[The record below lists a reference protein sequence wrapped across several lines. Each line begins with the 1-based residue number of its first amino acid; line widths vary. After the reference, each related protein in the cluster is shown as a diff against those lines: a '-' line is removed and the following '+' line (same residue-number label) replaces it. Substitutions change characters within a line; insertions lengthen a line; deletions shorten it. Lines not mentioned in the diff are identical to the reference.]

1 MTATSVHTNSRT
13 ADDLRVQAKDWKD
26 AANAW
31 FGAAGEFRTLLEHR
45 GESFT
50 GNPVWLDMRN
60 RAVHALTMKAV
71 LLESIARG
79 SSSNEYVWR
88 ARIAP

>member
-1 MTATSVHTNSRT
+1 MTAISAQVNSTTT
-13 ADDLRVQAKDWKD
+13 AHLRVQAKDWKD

-31 FGAAGEFRTLLEHR
+31 FGAAGELRSLLEHR

-50 GNPVWLDMRN
+50 ENPEWLDMRN

-79 SSSNEYVWR
+79 DSSNEYIWR
-88 ARIAP
+88 AKIAP

>member
-31 FGAAGEFRTLLEHR
+31 FGAASELRALLEHR
-45 GESFT
+45 GESST
-50 GNPVWLDMRN
+50 VI
-60 RAVHALTMKAV
+60 AVV
-71 LLESIARG
+71 
-79 SSSNEYVWR
+79 Y
-88 ARIAP
+88 

>member
-1 MTATSVHTNSRT
+1 MTATSAHTNSRT
-13 ADDLRVQAKDWKD
+13 ADDLRVQAEDWKD

-31 FGAAGEFRTLLEHR
+31 FGAASELRTLLEHR

-50 GNPVWLDMRN
+50 GNPEWLDMRN

-79 SSSNEYVWR
+79 GFLHEYVWR
-88 ARIAP
+88 AKVAP